1 MSSKKTTPE
10 DEDFSP
16 HWLSVTAYAPLK
28 VVQTLNYLRFGP
40 QGVRRFGPGTVARPD
55 APPGEIRV
63 NLSIKQASGG
73 ELIRYDDFVMHPLR
87 DGIDE
92 SNTTLWMGSLDDAH
106 FHASWAWDFYRLF
119 SGVTLAV
126 QAPRPNSRRK
136 VWNSAYRALRDLSP
150 GDQII
155 MEAHTILQI
164 YPVDGPAVEVHGD
177 AQLTAGN

>member
-1 MSSKKTTPE
+1 MSKKTE
-10 DEDFSP
+10 DEPFKP

-40 QGVRRFGPGTVARPD
+40 QGVRRFGPGTPVKPD
-55 APPGEIRV
+55 APPEEIHV

-73 ELIRYDDFVMHPLR
+73 ELARFENLVMYPLQ
-87 DGIDE
+87 DGISE
-92 SNTTLWMGSLDDAH
+92 SKTTVWMVSLEDAH

-126 QAPRPNSRRK
+126 EAPPPKNRRK
-136 VWNSAYRALRDLSP
+136 AWNTAYRALRDLSP

-155 MEAHTILQI
+155 VEAPSRSSNILQI
-164 YPVDGPAVEVHGD
+164 YPVDGPALEISEN
-177 AQLTAGN
+177 ARLTAG